1 MASNRFS
8 IRKIENKDG
17 KHTIILIL
25 VKNRKN
31 TSISTAY
38 SCHYEDWSF
47 ETNMLKTNKKG
58 LALKRVTEINNFIGK
73 INLKIDDFISKNRKL
88 DIDYSLN
95 DLKKEIKSNDKKGSS
110 NDYFLFHQQIT
121 DEFTTSNKTSSA
133 RINKETLNSI
143 KKFHPHKTLKF
154 SELNYEFIVK
164 YDSFL
169 RSRGGTDSGI
179 GIKMRTIRAVF
190 NKAIDRNYIPK
201 QFYPFDL
208 YKISALKKEAKR
220 EYLTADE
227 LRAFENFDCS
237 NNNKY
242 QFAKDMYLFSY
253 YCRGINF
260 IDMMKLSSSNFFE
273 GKISYSRN
281 KTGVGLEF
289 EVPKPAMKI
298 LDHYSKIS
306 NNKYLFPLL
315 LSEKMTNLQIENR
328 GHKKLGEINV
338 ALKDIMALLSINKRI
353 TFYTARH
360 TFATLL
366 KFKNI
371 SIDFIGQS
379 LGHSDIKTTQTYL
392 NKLPSEKLDV
402 IIQDAFNR
410 VEN

>member
-1 MASNRFS
+1 MTSNKFT
-8 IRKIENKDG
+8 IRKNPNKDG
-17 KHTIILIL
+17 KHSIILVI

-38 SCHYEDWSF
+38 SCFFDDWSF
-47 ETNMLKTNKKG
+47 ETNMLKTNRKGVELKKII
-58 LALKRVTEINNFIGK
+58 EINNFIGK
-73 INLKIDDFISKNRKL
+73 TNLKIEDFFRQKRSLEL
-88 DIDYSLN
+88 DFSMDE
-95 DLKKEIKSNDKKGSS
+95 LKDEIKSTEKKINN
-110 NDYFLFHQQIT
+110 NDYFGFHQEII

-133 RINKETLNSI
+133 KINRETLSSI
-143 KKFHPHKTLKF
+143 KKFHSKETLKF
-154 SELNYEFIVK
+154 TELNYEFIVK

-179 GIKMRTIRAVF
+179 GIRMRTIRAVF
-190 NKAIDRNYIPK
+190 NKAIDRKLIPK
-201 QFYPFDL
+201 QLYPFEL
-208 YKISALKKEAKR
+208 YKVSALKKEAKR
-220 EYLTADE
+220 EYLTAEE
-227 LRAFENFDCS
+227 LKTFENTDFS
-237 NNNKY
+237 NNKKH

-273 GKISYSRN
+273 GKISYLRN
-281 KTGVGLEF
+281 KTGVSLEF
-289 EVPKPAMKI
+289 EVPKQALKI
-298 LDHYSKIS
+298 LEHYNKLS
-306 NNKYLFPLL
+306 NNKYLLPLL
-315 LSEKMTNLQIENR
+315 LNEKMTNIQIENR

-338 ALKDIMALLSINKRI
+338 ALKEIMLHLGINKRI

-392 NKLPSEKLDV
+392 NKLPTKKLDL
-402 IIQDAFNR
+402 IIQDAFDDF
-410 VEN
+410 